1 MLGLGLGLVLKIAK
15 MSSDALSP
23 LPQCAK
29 HMVHSPN
36 ISHQN
41 QRSPLS
47 SEVRLYRSMHGG
59 RLVSLAAIAAP
70 RSPSRS

>member
-1 MLGLGLGLVLKIAK
+1 MLGLGLGLVLKIAIK
-15 MSSDALSP
+15 CHLTLYLLFRNVQS
-23 LPQCAK
+23 
-29 HMVHSPN
+29 MVHSPN